1 MAENIL
7 DKNSEK
13 PRSVVLVLVKLFF
26 SFLVIASVGS
36 VLFFTSQLTN
46 KLDGIT
52 SNFNLANISNELAIH
67 NDQIL
72 DNQTEINFYRYLKIK
87 GYFDNFSYF
96 GDFYIQ
102 SYEVLNS
109 QTASENEK
117 YEARM
122 SLENLKRNL
131 RDYFLKLNEEY
142 KNPFIINLVVKEE
155 TGSLDIMF
163 KDALVDLLNE
173 KALSIK
179 NNTDPQ
185 AKRDYKNYLDTRV
198 LAGNNALK
206 NLILNTDFDTLDSLG
221 LYSFIKN
228 INSLVVNDLSTM
240 QEIKDQRIKWSDI
253 IDEIE
258 LRTKQIDNYYTQDY
272 YDDLGGIRYTN
283 YEFDKKDRSISI
295 VGETKRIDTKN
306 FTVIANLIDELNSS
320 DFFENAEMRSF
331 NKSGDLDEG
340 YTANLKLNLDLQEG
354 FSTNDMA
361 LDIAE
366 EPKLLNK

>member
-46 KLDGIT
+46 KLEGIT

-122 SLENLKRNL
+122 SSENLKRNL

-142 KNPFIINLVVKEE
+142 KNPFIINLIVKEE
-155 TGSLDIMF
+155 T
-163 KDALVDLLNE
+163 
-173 KALSIK
+173 
-179 NNTDPQ
+179 
-185 AKRDYKNYLDTRV
+185 
-198 LAGNNALK
+198 
-206 NLILNTDFDTLDSLG
+206 
-221 LYSFIKN
+221 
-228 INSLVVNDLSTM
+228 
-240 QEIKDQRIKWSDI
+240 EIGRAH
-253 IDEIE
+253 
-258 LRTKQIDNYYTQDY
+258 
-272 YDDLGGIRYTN
+272 
-283 YEFDKKDRSISI
+283 
-295 VGETKRIDTKN
+295 V
-306 FTVIANLIDELNSS
+306 
-320 DFFENAEMRSF
+320 
-331 NKSGDLDEG
+331 
-340 YTANLKLNLDLQEG
+340 
-354 FSTNDMA
+354 
-361 LDIAE
+361 
-366 EPKLLNK
+366 